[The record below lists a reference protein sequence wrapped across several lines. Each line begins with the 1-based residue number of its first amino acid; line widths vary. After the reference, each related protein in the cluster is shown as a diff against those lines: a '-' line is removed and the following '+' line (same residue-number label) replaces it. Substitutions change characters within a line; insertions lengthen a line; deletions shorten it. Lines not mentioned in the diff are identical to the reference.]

1 MEKRY
6 MRFGRSRSG
15 GLAHDA
21 FARNELSPA
30 DYTSNNDDYDRNLLG
45 RPAVGD
51 WALAKRYMRFGRR
64 GGYFDA
70 VDDNNEDAV
79 EDEVDKRYMRF
90 GKRYMRFGRSA
101 DGKRSP

>member
-1 MEKRY
+1 

-15 GLAHDA
+15 VGLVHDA
-21 FARNELSPA
+21 FARNPELSPA
-30 DYTSNNDDYDRNLLG
+30 DYASNHDDYERYLQGG

-64 GGYFDA
+64 GGYYDA
-70 VDDNNEDAV
+70 IVDDNNEDAAV
-79 EDEVDKRYMRF
+79 ENEVDKRYMRF

-101 DGKRSP
+101 DDKRSP